1 MRVNESTVLRLLINT
16 IPGGEPVHNTTMAH
30 IVLVLGTILLCVV
43 LNFAT
48 EIENPGF
55 FLKVTKNVPRIGRR
69 SEGGQSVTDFDT
81 FFLKASK
88 SVPRI
93 GRSHIVSISLFV
105 YIFK

>member
-1 MRVNESTVLRLLINT
+1 MIRILILVGILAISTW
-16 IPGGEPVHNTTMAH
+16 
-30 IVLVLGTILLCVV
+30 
-43 LNFAT
+43 AT

-69 SEGGQSVTDFDT
+69 SQGVSDFDT

-93 GRSHIVSISLFV
+93 GRRSQMVSLGLS
-105 YIFK
+105 

>member
-1 MRVNESTVLRLLINT
+1 MVRLLLLV
-16 IPGGEPVHNTTMAH
+16 G
-30 IVLVLGTILLCVV
+30 VLVVSTW
-43 LNFAT
+43 AT

-69 SEGGQSVTDFDT
+69 SDGQPVNDFDT

-93 GRSHIVSISLFV
+93 GRRSQLVS
-105 YIFK
+105 